1 MTSTSSILS
10 SFNVIILLL
19 MILFSIMII
28 IITVNNIILMI
39 IPKMGL
45 SFLQACAKM
54 RSPGGLPSTHV
65 LTMRT
70 RPKTNSMPT
79 ENFCLRYILVLLDIN
94 FSPWEQDQNQILDKH
109 TKMCPKTYIVLLCVV
124 LRALHCMVRCVDD
137 KVFHGEFFLWRSEGY
152 YVWYGGVA

>member
-1 MTSTSSILS
+1 MPVTSTSSILS

-19 MILFSIMII
+19 MILV
-28 IITVNNIILMI
+28 IITVNSIILMI
-39 IPKMGL
+39 ITKMGL

-54 RSPGGLPSTHV
+54 RIPGGRPSTLV

-70 RPKTNSMPT
+70 RPKTNSRPKK
-79 ENFCLRYILVLLDIN
+79 ENFCLIYSLVLLDIN

-109 TKMCPKTYIVLLCVV
+109 TIMCSKTYNVLLCFL
-124 LRALHCMVRCVDD
+124 LRALHCMVKCVDG
-137 KVFHGEFFLWRSEGY
+137 KVFHGVCFLWRSEGY